1 MITTEQENLV
11 RQEKNCPTKSHAKK
25 TAQANKKNNNPTA
38 VELSQLINDFNQGL
52 LVEAKMR
59 AIKLTQIFPNHG
71 MAWKVLG
78 VIHHHEQ
85 SMEKA
90 GEALK
95 TAAALMPK
103 DAEVHY
109 NLANF
114 YCDSNQLEA
123 AKAGYQKAIK
133 LAPGL
138 AKAHFNLAHVLKDL
152 KQFTSAETSYRKG
165 LKLEPQQAK
174 MHFYLGLCLYAQER
188 FKDALKS
195 FQKSLK
201 LSENDVDVYLHL
213 GICHRA
219 LGNLTKAEEYCRK
232 ALRIDSQD
240 ADIYNQLAII
250 LNEQGR
256 QQEAETAYLKAIE
269 LDTNHVAA
277 HQNLGLFYRDRDKPK
292 EAEACLRKALSI
304 REPTAEALNNMAAI
318 LTGQNRYVEAEIYCR
333 QALALTSTISDIWNN
348 FGVILLARMKIGE
361 AQEAF
366 EQALAIQPNNVRT
379 LSNYSETLRLAGKP
393 SQTEVYSKKAI
404 ELDNSHVDAYLS
416 LGNAYHDQGLIEN
429 AIEILKQSLVLAP
442 EQLSIYSNF
451 LYSTTCSEK
460 FAPESHL
467 ALAREYG
474 RIVSKKAEQK
484 FDTWLVNPQDQ
495 YLRVGVVSG
504 DLRRHPVAYFL
515 KNVIQHI
522 DSSKIALVAY
532 LTDGRVDS
540 VSAELKPYFTQW
552 KSLVGHD
559 HRSAAEMIHA
569 DGIHVLLDLSGHT
582 AGNKL
587 PIFAWRPAPAQATWL
602 GYWSTTGVAEIDYC
616 LTDEVSLPLS
626 CQIQFSEKIKYL
638 PDTRLCFS
646 EPEIA
651 MEIAQLPAIKN
662 GYVTLGCYQ
671 QLAKVG
677 NAVMELWGKV
687 MQAIPSARLR
697 WQCKSFTDEAIIAE
711 VKQRLQRSGVD
722 IERISL
728 LEQVSREAY
737 FASYAEVDMNL
748 DTFPFTGGTTTC
760 DALWMGVPTLTLIG
774 NTMIA
779 RQGASL
785 MTAAGLSDW
794 VAANQTEYIEKVIA
808 FSANLTGLATLRSGL
823 RARLKTSPLFDGARF
838 AGHFETALQELW
850 QEKCAILAKKFI
862 NTAQSSP
869 DEQNPTQNRSQQD
882 VAVIIEIV
890 SATRM
895 NEQDFW
901 QHSALGQSLVTQL
914 IQNSN
919 LSVNVTFENTRGL
932 SEVFNA
938 AIAQADDEAILVFIH
953 DDVWIDDAQ
962 FTQAVL
968 AGLNKFDI
976 IGVAGNKRRLPKQPA
991 WAFIDTQFTWDTQEN
1006 LSGKVAHG
1014 ETAQGKIS
1022 EYGDVPAECE
1032 LLDGVFLAAK
1042 KQTLVTQ
1049 QVRFDPQFDFHFYDL
1064 DFCRS
1069 ARLADLTLGTWPI
1082 QLTHQSGGAFGSA
1095 SWQEKYQ
1102 QYLRKWEFTQPGASD
1117 YASSINQENAL
1128 LPMQLRIA
1136 LVIQHSIHWTVL
1148 RSVCHAFS
1156 ELSQVVVKVIKTPF
1170 IRPGVADGY
1179 YEEIDDLLS
1188 RDGVSVDDRGSYAIA
1203 EFNPHLIFLPSPYET
1218 TRIKELRAD
1227 TLIKQGYRIAYIPYG
1242 IEMGGGD
1249 NNIFAQ
1255 FNTAVQ
1261 CLAWR
1266 VFVRSERS
1274 KAMYKKY
1281 CAAGNLHVVVTG
1293 HPKFDNQQNLDS
1305 YPISYALK
1313 KKIADRPVI
1322 LWTPHF
1328 TVGLP
1333 ASWSTYCIYNE
1344 IIMQQVGLRQDI
1356 FIIVRPHPLF
1366 FKEMLSQQV
1375 WQKEDEQQFRDLC
1388 RSQNNLWL
1396 DENSDYIEVFSASNG
1411 IMADAGSFLLEYL
1424 PTKKPILYLHHP
1436 EGFGLND
1443 DADLVEHYYQ
1453 AKEPQHIVNFIE
1465 MISKCDDPMRAR
1477 RLGITSEYLYGL
1489 DGKVGERIA
1498 HHVLNDLTSELIQEQ
1513 RLRETNAHAITKSK
1527 QSMEEALQDA
1537 LTLAIECQN
1546 TGWTDKAQVLY
1557 HEILKVVPAHAEA
1570 NHHLGIIEIYTRGV
1584 EYALPRFEM
1593 AIQSAP
1599 DNERYWVGYI
1609 DLLMMEGLAD
1619 QASAAVALGKQYG
1632 LTEKTARMLTNKIE
1646 KTTDSKQIK
1655 NNLQF
1660 QVNSYKPPGQFRII
1674 TLIPAYKT
1682 KYIEPLLLSLAT
1694 QTYQY
1699 FKIIV
1704 SDDNPNEDVA
1714 ALICRLKQQDIYKRL
1729 DIEIVTGPKKGGFV
1743 NIYHIVRNFAQ
1754 KAEFFHILLDDDLVY
1769 PTFYETHMRE
1779 HAAKDALVSV
1789 SARWNALETGQ
1800 PYGMLID
1807 HATST
1812 IFSQQF
1818 DAATIANKL
1827 IPTCSNK
1834 LGEFS
1839 HAVFRREAAEVIL
1852 NPSMQGVS
1860 YFGLDD
1866 IGSFIQAAQH
1876 KPAIWIPTPL
1886 GIFRNNPEQNT
1897 GKLNNNTIKCGHYAW
1912 IALAIIAVENRW
1924 ISADEAWASI
1934 SMMRNAV
1941 RVRYQH
1947 DALGQQMLAVLDA
1960 HEAYSESLK
1969 QGFLNVWNTHLTQL
1983 NLEKIVAGNLTIP
1996 IL

>member
-11 RQEKNCPTKSHAKK
+11 RQEKNCPTKLHAKK
-25 TAQANKKNNNPTA
+25 IVQANKKNNNPTA
-38 VELSQLINDFNQGL
+38 VEISRLINDFNQGL

-174 MHFYLGLCLYAQER
+174 IHFYLGLCLYAQER

-219 LGNLTKAEEYCRK
+219 LGNLTQAEEYCRK

-366 EQALAIQPNNVRT
+366 GQALAIQPNNVRT

-429 AIEILKQSLVLAP
+429 AVEILKQSLVLAP

-460 FAPESHL
+460 FTPESHL

-504 DLRRHPVAYFL
+504 DLRQHPVAYFL

-587 PIFAWRPAPAQATWL
+587 PIFAWRPAPVQATWL

-616 LTDEVSLPLS
+616 LTDEVSLPLL

-728 LEQVSREAY
+728 LGQVSREAY

-869 DEQNPTQNRSQQD
+869 DEQNPTQNRGQQD

-914 IQNSN
+914 IQNPN
-919 LSVNVTFENTRGL
+919 LSVNVTFENTCGL

-968 AGLNKFDI
+968 AGLNQFDI

-1095 SWQEKYQ
+1095 SWQWHYQ
-1102 QYLRKWEFTQPGASD
+1102 QYLQKWHEQELPDNDVADVSNVHIFELTTVDATVQAFNATQLYPAVEYTIQAIPIFGNPSPNPLVQSAHVLQHPPIYMAEVSDFKVIGSAAFPIVQDKCIQPQNFNPKVWETAEQGLGYCRVRTDINLVDYVNLSARTDHDCKVISLIGNGAINYAHWLTEFLPQIVVLKQAGVDISQYRILVDAQSYPSQLESLYLLGVQPAQLIKIEPFSLHHFPR
-1117 YASSINQENAL
+1117 AIWLSPLANVVFQRPNAL
-1128 LPMQLRIA
+1128 DGVGKDISSAPDRAIYHPHALSALRNVVLNKLSAETRALQPDKIFIKCKRGNTINARMLVNEEAIEILLLTNGFVSIDPGDSSFMEQVTVFSNAKYIVATSDAAILNMLWAPADAHVLVMMNDTRYVNYWYFGNVAASIGQTLTYILGETLDMQLSDDIVHSDFRIDPQAVLDA
-1136 LVIQHSIHWTVL
+1136 L
-1148 RSVCHAFS
+1148 
-1156 ELSQVVVKVIKTPF
+1156 
-1170 IRPGVADGY
+1170 
-1179 YEEIDDLLS
+1179 
-1188 RDGVSVDDRGSYAIA
+1188 
-1203 EFNPHLIFLPSPYET
+1203 
-1218 TRIKELRAD
+1218 
-1227 TLIKQGYRIAYIPYG
+1227 
-1242 IEMGGGD
+1242 
-1249 NNIFAQ
+1249 
-1255 FNTAVQ
+1255 
-1261 CLAWR
+1261 
-1266 VFVRSERS
+1266 
-1274 KAMYKKY
+1274 
-1281 CAAGNLHVVVTG
+1281 
-1293 HPKFDNQQNLDS
+1293 
-1305 YPISYALK
+1305 
-1313 KKIADRPVI
+1313 
-1322 LWTPHF
+1322 
-1328 TVGLP
+1328 
-1333 ASWSTYCIYNE
+1333 
-1344 IIMQQVGLRQDI
+1344 
-1356 FIIVRPHPLF
+1356 
-1366 FKEMLSQQV
+1366 
-1375 WQKEDEQQFRDLC
+1375 QFRGLV
-1388 RSQNNLWL
+1388 NLANL
-1396 DENSDYIEVFSASNG
+1396 QQS
-1411 IMADAGSFLLEYL
+1411 
-1424 PTKKPILYLHHP
+1424 LY
-1436 EGFGLND
+1436 D
-1443 DADLVEHYYQ
+1443 
-1453 AKEPQHIVNFIE
+1453 
-1465 MISKCDDPMRAR
+1465 
-1477 RLGITSEYLYGL
+1477 
-1489 DGKVGERIA
+1489 
-1498 HHVLNDLTSELIQEQ
+1498 
-1513 RLRETNAHAITKSK
+1513 
-1527 QSMEEALQDA
+1527 ALQEV
-1537 LTLAIECQN
+1537 LELAAERQN
-1546 TGWTDKAQVLY
+1546 AGDLAMAEQLY
-1557 HEILKVVPAHAEA
+1557 QEVLKVQPNHGEA
-1570 NHHLGIIEIYTRGV
+1570 NHHLAVIEAHTERLAEAI
-1584 EYALPRFEM
+1584 PRFEL
-1593 AIQSAP
+1593 ATAVNPAHEQ
-1599 DNERYWVGYI
+1599 YWVSYV
-1609 DLLMMEGLAD
+1609 DALMLAGNIEKAVKTLEIGQQFGL
-1619 QASAAVALGKQYG
+1619 SAATAEQLAAEFVAQLEAQPP
-1632 LTEKTARMLTNKIE
+1632 R
-1646 KTTDSKQIK
+1646 
-1655 NNLQF
+1655 NNTISSG
-1660 QVNSYKPPGQFRII
+1660 QVKPILA
-1674 TLIPAYKT
+1674 TLVPAYKHT
-1682 KYIEPLLLSLAT
+1682 FIPQLLMSLAT
-1694 QTYQY
+1694 QSYPTGQ
-1699 FKIIV
+1699 III
-1704 SDDNPNEDVA
+1704 SDDSPNGEVSQVIVDP
-1714 ALICRLKQQDIYKRL
+1714 ALAHIVEKL
-1729 DIEIVTGPKKGGFV
+1729 DITIIQGPKQGTMSNV
-1743 NIYHIVRNFAQ
+1743 VYLLEHWQQSSQLV
-1754 KAEFFHILLDDDLVY
+1754 HILFDDDILY
-1769 PTFYETHMRE
+1769 PTFYAQHVQTHTQE
-1779 HAAKDALVSV
+1779 VIGASV
-1789 SARWNALETGQ
+1789 SYRWFANELGRPCAASTVPAFVRQ
-1800 PYGMLID
+1800 STHQID
-1807 HATST
+1807 FIGADQLFASVV
-1812 IFSQQF
+1812 
-1818 DAATIANKL
+1818 
-1827 IPTCSNK
+1827 PTCDNW

-1839 HAVFRREAAEVIL
+1839 NTVFSAEAVQLYKRSRMEGIAYYGLGDVGLLLEISLHSKVAVIKNYLGGFRQNTQQNTVNYDSPVFKCGTVAWVALALASYKLGKIGIQQLQQTVQLIQDAVSARFL
-1852 NPSMQGVS
+1852 QSTDMQG
-1860 YFGLDD
+1860 
-1866 IGSFIQAAQH
+1866 FIQ
-1876 KPAIWIPTPL
+1876 L
-1886 GIFRNNPEQNT
+1886 F
-1897 GKLNNNTIKCGHYAW
+1897 
-1912 IALAIIAVENRW
+1912 
-1924 ISADEAWASI
+1924 
-1934 SMMRNAV
+1934 
-1941 RVRYQH
+1941 
-1947 DALGQQMLAVLDA
+1947 
-1960 HEAYSESLK
+1960 
-1969 QGFLNVWNTHLTQL
+1969 NTHAADSAAFEQSFLPLWQQL
-1983 NLEKIVAGNLTIP
+1983 LACKDWLHAQKIGQLV
-1996 IL
+1996 